1 MNAVS
6 GAQGPQRSTG
16 NNLLLARL
24 SRKDLLLVMAQTEQ
38 VDLTLQQV
46 LWEPEDPLAYVYFPL
61 CGYVSLIATTDGVHA
76 IEVGMVGAE
85 GMLGTALGLGVAR
98 NTVQALVQEGGQ
110 ALRVRAPEFSRLLV
124 SCSSLVR
131 EVGRFTYVAM
141 SQLAN
146 ASACVHF
153 HRVEQRLA
161 RWLLMSHDRSPG
173 DEFPM
178 THVFLS
184 AMLGVRR
191 VSVTNA
197 ATTMHAAG
205 LIDYHRGVV
214 RVVHRAGLEA
224 AACSCYQRDCESYNA
239 VCLLPTKRSAA

>member
-1 MNAVS
+1 M
-6 GAQGPQRSTG
+6 
-16 NNLLLARL
+16 L
-24 SRKDLLLVMAQTEQ
+24 AQTEL
-38 VDLTLQQV
+38 VDLNLRQV
-46 LWEPEDPLAYVYFPL
+46 LWEPGDVLAYVYFPL
-61 CGYVSLIATTDGVHA
+61 QGYVSLIATTDGVRA

-85 GMLGTALGLGVAR
+85 GVLGAALGLGVAR
-98 NTVQALVQEGGQ
+98 AMVQALVQEDGQ
-110 ALRVRAPEFSRLLV
+110 ALRVRAQEFSHLLV
-124 SCSSLVR
+124 SCSSLMQV
-131 EVGRFTYVAM
+131 VGRFTYFAM
-141 SQLAN
+141 GQLAN
-146 ASACVHF
+146 GCACVRF

-173 DEFPM
+173 DVFPM

-197 ATTMHAAG
+197 ATAMHTAG

-214 RVVHRAGLEA
+214 RVVYRAGLEA

-239 VCLLPTKRSAA
+239 VFSSPIQRSAA

>member
-1 MNAVS
+1 MKAIPGTQVPGEAS
-6 GAQGPQRSTG
+6 

-24 SRKDLLLVMAQTEQ
+24 TRKDRLMVQAQAEL

-46 LWEPEDPLAYVYFPL
+46 LWRQGDKVGYVYFPL
-61 CGYVSLIATTDGVHA
+61 CGYVSLVVAADDVHA

-85 GMLGTALGLGVAR
+85 GMLGTGIGLGVMLSPL
-98 NTVQALVQEGGQ
+98 QALVQESGQ
-110 ALRVRAPEFSRLLV
+110 ALRLDARDFSFLLTT
-124 SCSSLVR
+124 CQSLSRV
-131 EVGRFTYVAM
+131 VGRFTFFSM

-146 ASACVHF
+146 ACACVRF
-153 HRVEQRLA
+153 HVVEQRLA

-173 DEFPM
+173 DVFPM
-178 THVFLS
+178 THIFLS

-224 AACSCYQRDCESYNA
+224 AACSCYRRDCESYDA
-239 VCLLPTKRSAA
+239 VFSLPTKRSMA